1 MLRCLM
7 HVEQAPGR
15 RLVSA
20 RSHGSHSRQGRGQI
34 RSKNRPKP
42 EYLLSTTRCCVDL
55 YTCAPHVWR
64 FVPVLT
70 YKDATGCIRVSEN
83 TLSRKLIHL
92 RLKPQEYSGESSDSI
107 TGVQRSL
114 ALPLD
119 RTVLREALKASL
131 RAARGRVR
139 VSLPSWREKRI
150 STPQAKRR
158 ACWGWQSSQYWACLP
173 AESSKDT
180 RTSRPAGG
188 Y

>member
-20 RSHGSHSRQGRGQI
+20 RSHGSHSRQGRGQT
-34 RSKNRPKP
+34 RSKYRPKP

-83 TLSRKLIHL
+83 THSRKLPILHIL
-92 RLKPQEYSGESSDSI
+92 GNCVSGIAI
-107 TGVQRSL
+107 TSL
-114 ALPLD
+114 GFGPNC
-119 RTVLREALKASL
+119 AS
-131 RAARGRVR
+131 RG
-139 VSLPSWREKRI
+139 
-150 STPQAKRR
+150 
-158 ACWGWQSSQYWACLP
+158 
-173 AESSKDT
+173 AESLS
-180 RTSRPAGG
+180 GG
-188 Y
+188 QRGVG

>member
-20 RSHGSHSRQGRGQI
+20 RSHGSHSRQGRGQT
-34 RSKNRPKP
+34 RSKYRPKP

-70 YKDATGCIRVSEN
+70 YKDATGCIRVSGITN
-83 TLSRKLIHL
+83 SRKLIPRKLIPRKLIPRKLIPRKLIHL
-92 RLKPQEYSGESSDSI
+92 RLKPQEYSGESPDSI

-114 ALPLD
+114 AL
-119 RTVLREALKASL
+119 
-131 RAARGRVR
+131 
-139 VSLPSWREKRI
+139 
-150 STPQAKRR
+150 
-158 ACWGWQSSQYWACLP
+158 
-173 AESSKDT
+173 
-180 RTSRPAGG
+180 
-188 Y
+188 